1 MLHFVIQQFQ
11 RQYNHIC
18 TCMTNV
24 KDQMLIVKK
33 KQMIK
38 YLHVFN
44 KGYSNINQYVSA
56 LYLMVN
62 QCCKKDV

>member
-1 MLHFVIQQFQ
+1 MHMYDKRL
-11 RQYNHIC
+11 RS
-18 TCMTNV
+18 
-24 KDQMLIVKK
+24 IVKK
-33 KQMIK
+33 KMIK

>member
-1 MLHFVIQQFQ
+1 MYDKRL
-11 RQYNHIC
+11 RS
-18 TCMTNV
+18 
-24 KDQMLIVKK
+24 IVKK
-33 KQMIK
+33 KMIK